1 MTTKGLGIGTWAPLA
16 IAAGTLL
23 VVPATAATLHR
34 SIHDM
39 SFGVSPITVH
49 AGDTIEW
56 TNNDF
61 VAHTVTARDGAFD
74 ITIPPGKTGRTIL
87 AKPGKVAFFCRFHP
101 TMTGTIDV
109 AP

>member
-1 MTTKGLGIGTWAPLA
+1 MRLGDWAPLIMA
-16 IAAGTLL
+16 VGAAC
-23 VVPATAATLHR
+23 VAPATAATLQR

-49 AGDTIEW
+49 AGDAIEW

-61 VAHTVTARDGAFD
+61 VAHTVTARDGSFD
-74 ITIPPGKTGRTIL
+74 VTIPPGKTGRTIV
-87 AKPGKVAFFCRFHP
+87 AKSGKVAFFCRFHP

>member
-1 MTTKGLGIGTWAPLA
+1 MTNGLCIGAWAGLA
-16 IAAGTLL
+16 IAIAAVIAL
-23 VVPATAATLHR
+23 PAKAATLHR

-39 SFGVSPITVH
+39 SFGASPISVH
-49 AGDTIEW
+49 TGDVIEW

-74 ITIPPGKTGRTIL
+74 VTIPPGKTGRTIL
-87 AKPGKVAFFCRFHP
+87 AKSGKVAFFCRFHP